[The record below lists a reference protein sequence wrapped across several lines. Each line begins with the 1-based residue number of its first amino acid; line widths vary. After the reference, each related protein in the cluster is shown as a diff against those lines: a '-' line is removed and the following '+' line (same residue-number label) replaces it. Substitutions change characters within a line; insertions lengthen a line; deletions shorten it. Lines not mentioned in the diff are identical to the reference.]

1 MNMNNI
7 KLLEK
12 VEKLSKEKKDKEYQ
26 EKVKEIIPL
35 IKKINEVKNELITN
49 EYFDKISTETIKN
62 NIIFI
67 YEFDKGIYKFNPNI
81 LELKEILNN
90 DFNVTMIDSKEIETF
105 RKILEKLV
113 DFKRIIFEFYPM
125 KEEIIRFFYILNL
138 CYTNDL
144 IDKDT
149 VDFYLK
155 KLNENLCF
163 DESCQINCFDCVS
176 IECHQFEYSNC
187 DYDINN
193 FCLYIIVSEANL
205 NVIKEIE
212 KQLEEKIDKII
223 I

>member
-35 IKKINEVKNELITN
+35 IKKINKVKNELITN
-49 EYFDKISTETIKN
+49 EYFNKISTETIKN

-90 DFNVTMIDSKEIETF
+90 DFNITMIDSTEIETF

-155 KLNENLCF
+155 KLNENLC
-163 DESCQINCFDCVS
+163 
-176 IECHQFEYSNC
+176 
-187 DYDINN
+187 
-193 FCLYIIVSEANL
+193 
-205 NVIKEIE
+205 
-212 KQLEEKIDKII
+212 
-223 I
+223 